1 VKLFKGLSLREI
13 GVPQIALSLLIIGL
27 GWLGGQ
33 ELSQVDQDLRVM
45 YTEYTLG
52 ATDLAHI
59 MADVMRY
66 RTTVVRALEA
76 DNKKEFDRITAGLPE
91 LRAQI
96 QHAIDRYAAASLRVS
111 RSGRSEPEDLQA
123 VRLSLDDY
131 FHSAGQT
138 TDLLLLEWT
147 APTPAQAQA
156 LRREAEVHAAENAG
170 PKVVQVSI
178 ALDRLLETV
187 ADVAKDMR
195 DRGTRTIRATSS
207 LLFFGST
214 FLAFL
219 NLLVAMRSAA
229 ARKRQAAS
237 SSSHSSR
244 EAEAGLAFPPAD
256 TKLAGSE

>member
-1 VKLFKGLSLREI
+1 MKFFRGLSLREI
-13 GVPQIALSLLIIGL
+13 GFPQLALSLLIIGL

-33 ELSQVDQDLRVM
+33 ELSKVDQDLRVM

-52 ATDLAHI
+52 ATDLAHV

-66 RTTVVRALEA
+66 RSTVVRALEA
-76 DNKKEFDRITAGLPE
+76 DNKKEFDRITGGLPE

-96 QHAIDRYAAASLRVS
+96 QHSIDRYAAASLRVS

-131 FHSAGQT
+131 FHSAGKT

-147 APTPAQAQA
+147 APSSAQAVQF
-156 LRREAEVHAAENAG
+156 RRQAEVHAAENAG

-195 DRGTRTIRATSS
+195 DQGTRTIRITSAW
-207 LLFFGST
+207 LFFGST
-214 FLAFL
+214 FLAVL

-237 SSSHSSR
+237 SSSRSSMT
-244 EAEAGLAFPPAD
+244 ADAGLAFAPAD
-256 TKLAGSE
+256 SKLAGSE

>member
-1 VKLFKGLSLREI
+1 
-13 GVPQIALSLLIIGL
+13 
-27 GWLGGQ
+27 
-33 ELSQVDQDLRVM
+33 
-45 YTEYTLG
+45 
-52 ATDLAHI
+52 
-59 MADVMRY
+59 MRY

-76 DNKKEFDRITAGLPE
+76 DNKKEFDRITGGLPE

-131 FHSAGQT
+131 FHTAGKT

-156 LRREAEVHAAENAG
+156 FRREAEVHAAENGG

-187 ADVAKDMR
+187 ADVARDMR
-195 DRGTRTIRATSS
+195 DQGTRTIRITSS

-244 EAEAGLAFPPAD
+244 VAKAGLAFPPAD

>member
-1 VKLFKGLSLREI
+1 MDALLRRRNLWLIAFGLVHATLLWIGDVLGAYGLAGLLLGWLFFRRRDTTLLVWAGVLTELMLLLSVFALLGPALTPGDATAPDGFGTEQVAADISETSPLAAALERLLTWPLLSLSQGLVGLAVPTAILLGFWAGRRRILEEPGRHPVLLRRVALVGI
-13 GVPQIALSLLIIGL
+13 GV

-111 RSGRSEPEDLQA
+111 SRSSVLGL
-123 VRLSLDDY
+123 
-131 FHSAGQT
+131 
-138 TDLLLLEWT
+138 
-147 APTPAQAQA
+147 
-156 LRREAEVHAAENAG
+156 
-170 PKVVQVSI
+170 
-178 ALDRLLETV
+178 
-187 ADVAKDMR
+187 
-195 DRGTRTIRATSS
+195 
-207 LLFFGST
+207 GSPD
-214 FLAFL
+214 
-219 NLLVAMRSAA
+219 
-229 ARKRQAAS
+229 
-237 SSSHSSR
+237 
-244 EAEAGLAFPPAD
+244 G
-256 TKLAGSE
+256 